1 MKVTIDMENL
11 EKMVADTCNKNA
23 GKAIQD
29 ALESVVREKI
39 DEVLGEKTD
48 EYISHKIEEYI
59 QAYLSTTKIQVG
71 NSWSGDGVKE
81 YTVEEYVKKQISDI
95 LSDQKFT
102 RKVDDRWGGRKEETV
117 DFKAYIDSKIDIEN
131 EIKPYM
137 EKIARQVR
145 DDVNHRIKS
154 MLDEAMRKNLAD
166 NVFTIVSSS
175 ETYRKV
181 SESIKL
187 LGQ

>member
-1 MKVTIDMENL
+1 MKITIDMENL
-11 EKMVADTCNKNA
+11 ENMVAEICNKNT
-23 GKAIQD
+23 GEAIQD

-39 DEVLGEKTD
+39 DAVLEKKTS

-59 QAYLSTTKIQVG
+59 QAYLSKTKIQVG

-95 LSDQKFT
+95 LSGQKFT
-102 RKVDDRWGGRKEETV
+102 RKVKDRWGDWKEETV

>member
-1 MKVTIDMENL
+1 MKVTIDMENV
-11 EKMVADTCNKNA
+11 EKIVTEACNKNS
-23 GKAIQD
+23 GQAIQD

-39 DEVLGEKTD
+39 DAVLGEKTN
-48 EYISHKIEEYI
+48 EYIEHKIEEYI

-95 LSDQKFT
+95 LGGQKFT
-102 RKVDDRWGGRKEETV
+102 RKVKDRWGDWTEETV
-117 DFKAYIDSKIDIEN
+117 DFKAYIDSKIDIER

-137 EKIARQVR
+137 ERLARQVK
-145 DDVNHRIKS
+145 DDVNDRIRS
-154 MLDEAMRKNLAD
+154 MLDDAMRKNLAD